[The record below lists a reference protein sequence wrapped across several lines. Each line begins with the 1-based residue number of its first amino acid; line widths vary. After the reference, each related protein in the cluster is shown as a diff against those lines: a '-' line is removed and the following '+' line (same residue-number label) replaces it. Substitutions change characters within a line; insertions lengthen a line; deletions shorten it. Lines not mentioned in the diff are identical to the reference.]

1 VLNNDKYEVNRKLL
15 LSIGH
20 DDRRIRR
27 RSVRCEKTTGAMVAT
42 LATMISTLATYF
54 STMTEHAEY
63 CRPDGS

>member
-1 VLNNDKYEVNRKLL
+1 VLNNDKYEVIRKLL

-27 RSVRCEKTTGAMVAT
+27 PSLRCGKTTGAMVP
-42 LATMISTLATYF
+42 TMTSTLATYF
-54 STMTEHAEY
+54 STMTEHIDY